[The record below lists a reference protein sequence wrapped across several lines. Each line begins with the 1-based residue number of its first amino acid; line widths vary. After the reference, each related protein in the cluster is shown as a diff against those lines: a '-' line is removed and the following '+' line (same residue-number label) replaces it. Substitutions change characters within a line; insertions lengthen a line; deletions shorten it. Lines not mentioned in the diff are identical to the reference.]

1 MSNYGSE
8 MIDFNKADMENALG
22 KISHW
27 TGKSSPR
34 FRIGGEGMFP
44 VRIWYSE
51 YGYNLSL
58 NGREWDIIRLYG
70 DGKLKIRK
78 GVRLR

>member
-1 MSNYGSE
+1 MIFGSS
-8 MIDFNKADMENALG
+8 MIDFDKADMKNALRR
-22 KISHW
+22 IESW
-27 TGKSSPR
+27 TENSSPY
-34 FRIGGEGMFP
+34 FWIDGEGRFP
-44 VRIWYSE
+44 VSIWHSKPC
-51 YGYNLSL
+51 LSL

>member
-1 MSNYGSE
+1 MSNYGSM
-8 MIDFNKADMENALG
+8 MIDFNKAGMKDALG
-22 KISHW
+22 RIASW
-27 TGKSSPR
+27 TGNYSPR
-34 FRIGGEGMFP
+34 FWIDGEGRFP
-44 VRIWYSE
+44 VSIWHSKSC
-51 YGYNLSL
+51 LSL